1 MPDDAGERTIEPTQ
15 HRRQKAREEGH
26 VARSSDLV
34 SALVLLAGVGA
45 IALGGPGLVNRI
57 VALTRSQLGD
67 EPLLSADI
75 NTMSGALASIIG
87 EIGIGLVPILLAVMV
102 GAVGGHFIQ
111 FGFLF
116 LPHKAAPDLTRID
129 PIKGFA
135 RIFSLSNIVRLVF
148 GIFKILVV
156 GAVAAVYLATRV
168 DAIIGLA
175 VLVPSEI
182 ATFLAE
188 LLIWT
193 TIRVGIALLV
203 LAILDFGFQYWKREQ
218 DLKMTPQELREEL
231 KNLEGDPQ
239 IAARRKVVQRQ
250 LMLNRVNHA
259 VPQAD
264 VVVTNPTELAVALKY
279 DPETMAAPVVVAK
292 GAGLVAQRIRKLA
305 EEHGIPII
313 EKKPLAQALYG
324 MVEINQPIP
333 QDLYAAVAEVLAYVY
348 HLKGKKVPQPKAA

>member
-1 MPDDAGERTIEPTQ
+1 MPEDTGERTIEPTQ

-45 IALGGPGLVNRI
+45 IMLAGPNLVVRTI
-57 VALTRSQLGD
+57 DLTRAQLG
-67 EPLLSADI
+67 EELWLTTDI
-75 NTMSGALASIIG
+75 NTVSGALTAIISQ
-87 EIGIGLVPILLAVMV
+87 IGIGLAPILLAVTV
-102 GAVGGHFIQ
+102 AAVAGHFIQ

-116 LPHKAAPDLTRID
+116 LPQKAAPDLTRID
-129 PIKGFA
+129 PLKGFA
-135 RIFSLSNIVRLVF
+135 RIFSLPNIVRLAF
-148 GIFKILVV
+148 GIFKIFVV
-156 GAVAAVYLATRV
+156 GAVAAVYLATKI
-168 DAIIGLA
+168 DTIIGLA
-175 VLVPSEI
+175 VLAPSEI
-182 ATFLAE
+182 AIFLAE
-188 LLIWT
+188 LLVRTAIW
-193 TIRVGIALLV
+193 IGIALLV

-250 LMLNRVNHA
+250 LMLNRVNRA

-279 DPETMAAPVVVAK
+279 DPETMAAPIVVAK

-313 EKKPLAQALYG
+313 EKKPLAQALYR

-348 HLKGKKVPQPKAA
+348 HLKGKKVHRQKAA